1 MVTLESHREA
11 IVGVKWNPLNE
22 AQVITASWDHTLITW
37 DLEMAGNSLYV
48 FNVKFC
54 NFFNMICSF

>member
-22 AQVITASWDHTLITW
+22 SQVVTASWDHTLITW
-37 DLEMAGNSLYV
+37 DLEMAGDSLY
-48 FNVKFC
+48 
-54 NFFNMICSF
+54 FFKLNK